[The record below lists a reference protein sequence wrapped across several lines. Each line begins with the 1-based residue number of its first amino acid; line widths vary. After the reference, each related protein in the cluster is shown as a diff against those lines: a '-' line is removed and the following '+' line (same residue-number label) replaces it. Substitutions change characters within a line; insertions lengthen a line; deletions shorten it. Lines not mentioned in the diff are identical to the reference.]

1 MTEVLCFSSI
11 DKACKLIF
19 ATPFMAYA
27 MSTGDPYAVVDALI
41 EEGYNSRVANAA
53 VIAAY
58 TEIRTDTV
66 GVLEMMIEVFDDQ
79 AVFDDGPNFTEELYG
94 EELYD
99 DHPNYA
105 VSVHALASRD

>member
-19 ATPFMAYA
+19 STPFMAYA

-41 EEGYNSRVANAA
+41 EGGYNSRVANAA

-58 TEIRTDTV
+58 TEIRHDVV
-66 GVLEMMIEVFDDQ
+66 GVLDELIDEMTRLFDE
-79 AVFDDGPNFTEELYG
+79 GPDFTEELYDYG
-94 EELYD
+94 SEFEEVVYD
-99 DHPNYA
+99 ET
-105 VSVHALASRD
+105 SRD